1 MRRRNRQGF
10 VYALSLL
17 VMFFL
22 TLMGTSILMRSV
34 SEADSSERFGYQ
46 SAALHLADA
55 GVDQAA
61 RNLRTPTD
69 LTDDITTGT
78 LPTGTFTLDAAV
90 DLGAQTWKVVSHGA
104 SVQEPTR
111 NRNIE
116 VVFSL
121 LPQSVFQYAL
131 FADLALTAGG
141 SANTDSYD
149 SRLGVYGACLSGC
162 GGGSPVNNVGRNGD
176 IGTNG
181 TTAGSVALSGGS
193 IFVDGQIAVGPGV
206 SDPASI
212 VTGYDPAMITG
223 GTSPPSDTQ
232 DVVAQSS
239 TFPMPNVTVPEGLTC
254 SDRVVNGSE
263 TVTLTAG
270 TYCYHNLTIQGN
282 GTLTASGSAK
292 VYLTGELSAQGN
304 SSVGVPTD
312 PTKMVFLMTST
323 SEATIEEGT
332 ITGSNKFYGAIY
344 GPQATINITGNAEVY
359 GAIIA
364 DRVNL
369 TGSAEIHYDEAVNTI
384 TEVSNLYQTS
394 VVYWQELDGS

>member
-1 MRRRNRQGF
+1 MRRRNQRGF
-10 VYALSLL
+10 VYALALL
-17 VMFFL
+17 VVFFL
-22 TLMGTSILMRSV
+22 TLLGTSILIRSV
-34 SEADSSERFGYQ
+34 SEVESSERFGYQ
-46 SAALHLADA
+46 SAALHIADA

-69 LTDDITTGT
+69 LTDDITTDT
-78 LPTGTFTLDAAV
+78 LPTGTFTLDTPV
-90 DLGAQTWKVVSHGA
+90 SLGAQTWKVVSHGA

-116 VVFSL
+116 AVFSL
-121 LPQSVFQYAL
+121 TPQSVFQYAL

-149 SRLGVYGACLSGC
+149 SRLGAYGACLSNC

-176 IGTNG
+176 VGTNG
-181 TTAGSVALSGGS
+181 TTAGSVAVSGS
-193 IFVDGQIAVGPGV
+193 LFVDGQIAVGPGV
-206 SDPASI
+206 TNPTSI

-254 SDRVVNGSE
+254 SDRVVNGNE

-270 TYCYHNLTIQGN
+270 TYCYHDLTIKGN

-292 VYLTGELSAQGN
+292 IYLTGSLSAQGN
-304 SSVGVPTD
+304 SAVGVPSD

-369 TGSAEIHYDEAVNTI
+369 MGSAVIHYDEAVSTL
-384 TEVSNLYQTS
+384 TDVSNLYQTS

>member
-1 MRRRNRQGF
+1 MRRRNQQGF
-10 VYALSLL
+10 VYAISLL
-17 VMFFL
+17 CVFYL
-22 TLMGTSILMRSV
+22 TVLGMSILMRSV
-34 SEADSSERFGYQ
+34 SELDSSERFGSQ
-46 SAALHLADA
+46 SAALHIADA

-69 LTDDITTGT
+69 PSDDITTGT
-78 LPTGTFTLDAAV
+78 LPTGTFTLDTPV
-90 DLGAQTWKVVSHGA
+90 SLGAQTWKVVSHGA

-111 NRNIE
+111 YRNIE
-116 VVFSL
+116 AVYSL
-121 LPQSVFQYAL
+121 TPQSVFQYAL

-149 SRLGVYGACLSGC
+149 SRLGAYGDCLSNC

-181 TTAGSVALSGGS
+181 TTAGSVAVSGS
-193 IFVDGQIAVGPGV
+193 LFVDGQIAVGPGV
-206 SDPASI
+206 SNPTSV

-239 TFPMPNVTVPEGLTC
+239 AFPMPTVTVPEGLTC

-270 TYCYHNLTIQGN
+270 TYCYRNLTIQGN
-282 GTLTASGSAK
+282 GTLTASGSAT
-292 VYLTGELSAQGN
+292 VYLTGELIAQGN
-304 SSVGVPTD
+304 SSVGVPSD
-312 PTKMVFLMTST
+312 PTQMVFLMTST

-332 ITGSNKFYGAIY
+332 ITGSNLFYGAIY

-369 TGSAEIHYDEAVNTI
+369 TGSAVIHYDEAVNTI
-384 TEVSNLYQTS
+384 TDVSNLYQTS
-394 VVYWQELDGS
+394 VVYWQELAGS